1 MIKVSA
7 AQGLLFGIL
16 FSFYAFGLYV
26 GGRLRWEG
34 VKNGDREYNS
44 GSILGVMFSII
55 FGAFNIG
62 AAMPH
67 MKSIMEGR
75 IAGNLAYETI
85 DAKVDVDPTKP
96 GKPVGKVEG

>member
-1 MIKVSA
+1 
-7 AQGLLFGIL
+7 
-16 FSFYAFGLYV
+16 
-26 GGRLRWEG
+26 
-34 VKNGDREYNS
+34 
-44 GSILGVMFSII
+44 MFSII